1 MKKMFFTVLIVVAA
15 LVVSKLLEQERS
27 ARTEAPVAEHMA
39 AVSETTVFD
48 VKDEQ
53 ISEEDLA
60 DDAVDVEEVNPE
72 LTANDD
78 ETIIAE

>member
-27 ARTEAPVAEHMA
+27 ARAEAAAAEQMA

-78 ETIIAE
+78 ETIVAE